1 MGSFL
6 LAGDERRDR
15 LKTLIGIETQ
25 KWESSPKNGTGRDRL
40 KTLIGIET
48 QSPDLDWG

>member
-1 MGSFL
+1 MHDPAIPG
-6 LAGDERRDR
+6 RDR

-25 KWESSPKNGTGRDRL
+25 KKSSRISMSKRRDRL

-48 QSPDLDWG
+48 